1 MASPNPGLLSAL
13 LKSGRL
19 TGVLRWKVDLAEDQI
34 KIEANLSGRSGFL
47 LNTSGAKSLSDF
59 FAMAA
64 KQLNLPS
71 SDLTNF
77 ETNLVT
83 LINSGSEIFIA
94 WSGWQDLVGQSK
106 ADGQSIIDIFES
118 FTEKN
123 STLVLVI
130 DRSGKFDGLSELVS
144 A

>member
-19 TGVLRWKVDLAEDQI
+19 TGVLRWKVDLTESQVE
-34 KIEANLSGRSGFL
+34 IEANLSGRSGFL
-47 LNTSGAKSLSDF
+47 LDTSGAKSLSEF
-59 FAMAA
+59 FAVAA
-64 KQLNLPS
+64 KQLKLPT

-77 ETNLVT
+77 ELNLAD
-83 LINSGSEIFIA
+83 LLDGGSEIFIA
-94 WSGWQDLVGQSK
+94 WTGWQDLVAQSK
-106 ADGQSIIDIFES
+106 ADSQSIVEIFES

-123 STLVLVI
+123 STVVLVI
-130 DRSGKFDGLSELVS
+130 DRAGKFDGLGELVS